1 MKHICFLL
9 LYLLAAQT
17 INGQQNHADSLKNID
32 ALMLHQHKID
42 SLQGLIKANP
52 SK

>member
-32 ALMLHQHKID
+32 